1 MCIRDRFIVYGELED
16 WKPQREIKKKIR
28 EMEEAELERQQ
39 QQLLEKAIQAE
50 VSKDYQSAL
59 TSYEQALRVLPKRG
73 IFLRM
78 VSLCEKN
85 NKEEMVPR
93 LTSWFNQLEEDY
105 QRQELEPITKEEISL
120 ADEPSPAPEKVRR
133 KKRKRRKA
141 KPVE

>member
-1 MCIRDRFIVYGELED
+1 
-16 WKPQREIKKKIR
+16 
-28 EMEEAELERQQ
+28 MEEAELERQQ
-39 QQLLEKAIQAE
+39 QQLLEKAVQSE
-50 VSKDYQSAL
+50 VNKDYKSAMI
-59 TSYEQALRVLPKRG
+59 SYEKALRVFPKRG

-85 NKEEMVPR
+85 GKEVMVPR

-105 QRQELEPITKEEISL
+105 QRQELEPLSKEEISL
-120 ADEPSPAPEKVRR
+120 ADEPSFAPEKVQR

>member
-1 MCIRDRFIVYGELED
+1 M
-16 WKPQREIKKKIR
+16 
-28 EMEEAELERQQ
+28 
-39 QQLLEKAIQAE
+39 
-50 VSKDYQSAL
+50 SKDYQSAM

-120 ADEPSPAPEKVRR
+120 VDKPSPAPEKVRR